1 MPTIVIILISKSLF
15 LFLERFEVVRYL
27 VEEAGADVNATDS
40 DGWTPLH
47 CAASAESLEIVKY
60 LVK

>member
-1 MPTIVIILISKSLF
+1 
-15 LFLERFEVVRYL
+15 L

-47 CAASAESLEIVKY
+47 CAASAENVDIARY
-60 LVK
+60 LVAITRVAR